1 MKNKILKL
9 IVVFTVITFTSFAQT
24 QIKLNK
30 KLKKYAAKVTT
41 EFNLISDERKKT
53 LIELGDFILEDKQ
66 KNNKATLTFIC
77 TSNSRRSHLGQV
89 WMQTA
94 AIYYGIDS
102 ISTFSG
108 GTEATEVNKRAVAAL
123 KRAGF
128 SISRAGTEFNSPYSL
143 TIGNSSENWILYSK
157 KYDNV
162 QNPKS
167 NFIAVMVCSEA
178 DKSCPHVPGAF
189 GRIGLPYEDPKY
201 YDNTPSEDQKYDETC
216 RLIARELFFVADYV
230 KTKLIL
236 KKESAKK

>member
-1 MKNKILKL
+1 MKVLKL
-9 IVVFTVITFTSFAQT
+9 LAVFTAISFTSLAQT
-24 QIKLNK
+24 QVKLNK

-41 EFNLISDERKKT
+41 EFNLISEERKKT
-53 LIELGDFILEDKQ
+53 LTELGDFILEDKIK
-66 KNNKATLTFIC
+66 KNKVTLTFIC
-77 TSNSRRSHLGQV
+77 TSNSRRSHIAQV

-102 ISTFSG
+102 LTTFSG
-108 GTEATEVNKRAVAAL
+108 GTEATEVNKRAVATL

-128 SISRAGTEFNSPYSL
+128 TITRASSDFNSPYLLAPGSGA
-143 TIGNSSENWILYSK
+143 GNWLLYSK

-178 DKSCPHVPGAF
+178 DKSCPMVPGAD

-236 KKESAKK
+236 KKESVKK